1 MNMIT
6 RKRKTPRCEDEG
18 EEEEEMDDLE
28 KRGKVL
34 LWDLLVNDND
44 DVCFKHILPRLNRT
58 DVKFLHEVNK
68 ETRKLIKRSSRASD
82 LKKRFK
88 IEEMSSI
95 STLEVAWEH
104 NRRGEDV
111 CTTKQLS
118 AGKLLTR
125 INSSCSS
132 GYERRKSVSGMDRR
146 LKRPQKKVIWIW

>member
-1 MNMIT
+1 MIT

-95 STLEVAWEH
+95 SSL
-104 NRRGEDV
+104 
-111 CTTKQLS
+111 
-118 AGKLLTR
+118 
-125 INSSCSS
+125 
-132 GYERRKSVSGMDRR
+132 
-146 LKRPQKKVIWIW
+146 